1 MSRVSDAARAAR
13 TPVATA
19 RVMAWT
25 WAGARRLRNDL
36 GAGGIGAVAELPPS
50 PPLDDRHRAT
60 VSGLLRLLGATCL
73 VRAALLQRWD
83 ADHGRRR
90 EIVIGVAR
98 KEDGVAAHAWLAGD
112 SGGRFLELYRHPPAE
127 PSS

>member
-1 MSRVSDAARAAR
+1 
-13 TPVATA
+13 VATA
-19 RVMAWT
+19 RVVAWT
-25 WAGARRLRNDL
+25 RAGVRRLQHDL
-36 GAGGIGAVAELPPS
+36 RADGIDAVAAVPPA
-50 PPLDDRHRAT
+50 PAVDDRHRST

-98 KEDGVAAHAWLAGD
+98 HEGGVAAHAWLAGD
-112 SGGRFLELYRHPPAE
+112 SGGRFVELYRHPPAE